1 MKFFNQFARIF
12 GFKININNIIE
23 EEKNKFEIF
32 ANKTKEKHRAWKD
45 KKELIKNTFEDVV
58 DRSNNLLIK
67 LYMCETTN
75 QIQLFFG
82 KNKLES
88 SIYENAT
95 LIENGSALVFS
106 KACNGIVICS
116 FYNDNSDEHKSE
128 KDYFIWK
135 LYKNPDNISQEE
147 VYKAI
152 SLLFIVQR
160 ISSSL
165 YGCNVLD
172 LCQFWFCKFK
182 SFCCLNIMYIVKSV
196 SKKLIEMTN
205 ASFCK

>member
-32 ANKTKEKHRAWKD
+32 ANKTKEKH
-45 KKELIKNTFEDVV
+45 
-58 DRSNNLLIK
+58 RSNNLLIK

-116 FYNDNSDEHKSE
+116 FYHANSDEHKSE

>member
-106 KACNGIVICS
+106 KACNGIVHH
-116 FYNDNSDEHKSE
+116 EGRKSACRRSN
-128 KDYFIWK
+128 
-135 LYKNPDNISQEE
+135 YK
-147 VYKAI
+147 
-152 SLLFIVQR
+152 R
-160 ISSSL
+160 R
-165 YGCNVLD
+165 
-172 LCQFWFCKFK
+172 
-182 SFCCLNIMYIVKSV
+182 
-196 SKKLIEMTN
+196 KKCGSGN
-205 ASFCK
+205 FSGGDHDR